1 MIGIDT
7 NFLIRWVTQ
16 DDALQCKQVE
26 EIFQKHH
33 SINEIFISDI
43 VLIEF
48 DWVLDSVYD
57 FKRNQIINAFEMIL
71 RTRQFSF
78 RNKETVIR
86 AVEKY
91 RDGERDLSD
100 CMIGELGHE
109 FNIKTYS
116 FDKALK
122 NNSNFIILSV

>member
-7 NFLIRWVTQ
+7 NILIRWVTQ
-16 DDALQCKQVE
+16 DNTLQCKQAE
-26 EIFQKHH
+26 EVFQKHR
-33 SINEIFISDI
+33 SLNEVFISDI

-48 DWVLDSVYD
+48 DWVLDSVYN
-57 FKRNQIINAFEMIL
+57 FKKDQITNAFEMIL

-78 RNKETVIR
+78 RNKETIVR

-91 RDGERDLSD
+91 RDGERNFSD

-109 FNIKTYS
+109 FNIKTS
-116 FDKALK
+116 TFDKALK
-122 NNSNFIILSV
+122 NNSDFIILSV